1 MLCSIWSWIKDF
13 QVAFGITLSV
23 VLGIYIVFGKSPFA
37 SIHRHSVDK
46 LEKFRSVQ
54 MIESVIKRLNL
65 QLMWKL
71 ENEQDNLPE
80 LLEAWLA
87 LSNIT

>member
-1 MLCSIWSWIKDF
+1 MGYKFIIFLSLCINTFLLRSIWSWIKDF

-46 LEKFRSVQ
+46 LEKF
-54 MIESVIKRLNL
+54 
-65 QLMWKL
+65 
-71 ENEQDNLPE
+71 
-80 LLEAWLA
+80 
-87 LSNIT
+87 